1 MFVLDSSVFI
11 EASRRYYAFDIA
23 PTFWDSLINS
33 ANNKQLCSIDW
44 VKKELLRGND
54 ELADWARNDFSS
66 AFFSSDRDDIGNNY
80 SLIMNWVN
88 GQGQFTGAAKA
99 DFAKGADG
107 WVVSFAMVNSYVV
120 VTQEVYSPEIKRKV
134 PIPNVCREFGV
145 EYIDTFNMLRKLNIR
160 F

>member
-23 PTFWDSLINS
+23 PTFWDALINS
-33 ANNKQLCSIDW
+33 ANNNQLCSIDW

-54 ELADWARNDFSS
+54 KLADWAKNDFSS
-66 AFFSSDRDDIGNNY
+66 AFLSSDRDNIFRTY
-80 SLIMNWVN
+80 ALIMTWVE
-88 GQGQFTGAAKA
+88 GEVQYTSAAKA

-107 WVVSFAMVNSYVV
+107 WVISFARVNSYVV

-134 PIPNVCREFGV
+134 PIPNVCREFDV
-145 EYIDTFNMLRKLNIR
+145 ECIDTFNMLRELNIR